1 VLAAA
6 LSLLGAVADALPERA
21 RRRAAV
27 DAACRCV
34 AGPDDGAPLAV
45 ALGSAPTKASGDLSP
60 VAPAEGAEET
70 FLGLGDL
77 MELEE
82 VTVED
87 FSAVS
92 GAFSSVMRPTLTGIY
107 LCHACS
113 CQAIEGGHKTTP
125 RQVSGALL
133 AGGWVSHPALTA
145 RRGGAAA
152 AADAAG
158 TLVSMAHARGVGE
171 LCRRGALPTP
181 PSPAP
186 ASSHL
191 WLVLGWD
198 FPTQRNPTPVSCHD
212 YAGVRERCMRGGA
225 GVPQATRRWAAVP
238 MVGLKRRWVR
248 RWSTM
253 SWRPCSG
260 RRHRC
265 RAVAAASSSR
275 GGGGGRL
282 SSQGWCSF
290 LHARPYCPCARPF

>member
-1 VLAAA
+1 MLAAA

-152 AADAAG
+152 ADAAG

-181 PSPAP
+181 LLPPTCGSCLAGISLRN
-186 ASSHL
+186 A
-191 WLVLGWD
+191 
-198 FPTQRNPTPVSCHD
+198 TQRPFLATTT
-212 YAGVRERCMRGGA
+212 RG
-225 GVPQATRRWAAVP
+225 
-238 MVGLKRRWVR
+238 
-248 RWSTM
+248 
-253 SWRPCSG
+253 
-260 RRHRC
+260 
-265 RAVAAASSSR
+265 
-275 GGGGGRL
+275 
-282 SSQGWCSF
+282 
-290 LHARPYCPCARPF
+290 